1 MRCGVLRPRRTIGG
15 YQAIATGIA
24 VSMLLSGCAE
34 SRSARFGFLPN
45 AQPLVTLLVSRNGAV
60 VERECPKVAFP
71 GRVVGC
77 HVTSS
82 VTLPDG
88 SSVRAVKIV
97 RYTDALPSKLAF
109 EIDIHELCH
118 AVAALQHIEDPCH
131 GGNAGVISSAR
142 PGGDTLRA
150 R

>member
-1 MRCGVLRPRRTIGG
+1 M
-15 YQAIATGIA
+15 ATGMA

-34 SRSARFGFLPN
+34 SRSARFGLLPN

-77 HVTSS
+77 HVSS
-82 VTLPDG
+82 PVTLPDG
-88 SSVRAVKIV
+88 LSVRAVTIV
-97 RYTDALPSKLAF
+97 RYTDSLPSKLAF
-109 EIDIHELCH
+109 EIEGHELCH
-118 AVAALQHIEDPCH
+118 AVAALQHIDDPCH
-131 GGNAGVISSAR
+131 VGNAGVISSAL
-142 PGGDTLRA
+142 PGGDTIRP